1 MIGQIDKSRFRIPM
15 SGHPELHRELKW
27 YATGDD
33 AVLGVVFLNLVDK
46 DYSWA
51 VLTEKV
57 KGQGFAAIATGT
69 ELATEEDA
77 AAALHAAMRFT
88 QWVMRGTK

>member
-1 MIGQIDKSRFRIPM
+1 MIRHVDRSSFNIAPSEQPATAT
-15 SGHPELHRELKW
+15 RELAW

-33 AVLGVVFLNLVDK
+33 AVLGVVILNLVDK
-46 DYSWA
+46 DYAWA

-57 KGQGFAAIATGT
+57 RGQGFAAIATGT
-69 ELATEEDA
+69 ELDTEEDA

-88 QWVMRGTK
+88 HR

>member
-1 MIGQIDKSRFRIPM
+1 MIRQIDKSRLHTPM
-15 SGHPELHRELKW
+15 SGHPELHRELAW

-33 AVLGVVFLNLVDK
+33 AVLGVVILNLVDK

-57 KGQGFAAIATGT
+57 RGQGFAAIATGT
-69 ELATEEDA
+69 ELVTEEDA

-88 QWVMRGTK
+88 HG

>member
-1 MIGQIDKSRFRIPM
+1 MIRQIDKSRFRIPM

-33 AVLGVVFLNLVDK
+33 AVLGVIILDVASET
-46 DYSWA
+46 YAWA

-57 KGQGFAAIATGT
+57 RPGLCGDRYRHGA
-69 ELATEEDA
+69 
-77 AAALHAAMRFT
+77 
-88 QWVMRGTK
+88 